1 MILFAL
7 ELLCAGAEL
16 TLPMWLSVAG
26 PAPPNGD
33 LRVRMGGVNKTRA
46 VGPCACEDLSPGP
59 AVRTSGRDSVVMG
72 TDVEWRGPS
81 FLEYTRDLTGGCME
95 GGCW

>member
-46 VGPCACEDLSPGP
+46 VGPCACEDLSWPRGEDLW
-59 AVRTSGRDSVVMG
+59 GRSNVVTG
-72 TDVEWRGPS
+72 TDVELRGS
-81 FLEYTRDLTGGCME
+81 LEPHELPKIHS
-95 GGCW
+95 